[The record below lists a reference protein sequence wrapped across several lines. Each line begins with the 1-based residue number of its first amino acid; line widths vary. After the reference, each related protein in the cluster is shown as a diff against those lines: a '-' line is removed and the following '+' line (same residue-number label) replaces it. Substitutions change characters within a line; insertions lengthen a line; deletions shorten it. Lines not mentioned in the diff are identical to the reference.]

1 MEKELSHQAECAK
14 LAEQGLQ
21 AARAGA
27 EARER
32 ELRRELG
39 KAGEAQQAL
48 RAERARLDKE
58 LGERGAALAGAQER
72 AESLRDEV
80 AAGREEAAGL
90 RVEAAT
96 ARANLERRAQECRA
110 AVDAAE
116 GKLRDAERERDSL
129 RQQLQD
135 AESRALAQERAHDHA
150 ISELQRARDEDRHT
164 FNQELVPLRHEAA
177 AHRAECGRLKLDLE
191 EAREYRALAERAG
204 EEAGRERV
212 AKAQA
217 QTELWAKA
225 EALEGLAQGLQA
237 EEAAKLGLLEELRE
251 QRAQWDALAG
261 ELEGARARSAKLH
274 EERDALEDTLRHSKY
289 SAESALKKCALYRR
303 ENRVLLQKYDGWLKG
318 IVEQHTGPLSGSPS
332 FVAGADLDAVA
343 GALETPI

>member
-1 MEKELSHQAECAK
+1 M
-14 LAEQGLQ
+14 
-21 AARAGA
+21 
-27 EARER
+27 
-32 ELRRELG
+32 
-39 KAGEAQQAL
+39 
-48 RAERARLDKE
+48 
-58 LGERGAALAGAQER
+58 
-72 AESLRDEV
+72 
-80 AAGREEAAGL
+80 
-90 RVEAAT
+90 
-96 ARANLERRAQECRA
+96 
-110 AVDAAE
+110 DAAE
-116 GKLRDAERERDSL
+116 GRLRDAERERDSL

-135 AESRALAQERAHDHA
+135 AQSRALAQERAHDHA
-150 ISELQRARDEDRHT
+150 MSELQRARDEDRHT

-217 QTELWAKA
+217 QTDLRAKA

-251 QRAQWDALAG
+251 QRAQRDALAG

-274 EERDALEDTLRHSKY
+274 EERDALEDTLRHSKH